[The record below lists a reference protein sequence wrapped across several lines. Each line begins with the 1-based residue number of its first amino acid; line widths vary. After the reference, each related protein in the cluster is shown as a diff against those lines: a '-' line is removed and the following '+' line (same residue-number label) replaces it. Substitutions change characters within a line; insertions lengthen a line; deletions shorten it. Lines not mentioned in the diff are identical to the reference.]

1 MLAARSATGTDTA
14 TPAGASTPRTLEEIQ
29 AELAKLPGPVSRIGE
44 PAAAPAVRSTPPA
57 ATSVVRP
64 DPLRPRVINAQPAP
78 KHVPTYA
85 REPVNTMP
93 IAGTSRSKTPPKP
106 EPIADADSAMAP
118 GVVAADSLDRIV
130 AREPVYPVEALR
142 NGTKGWVELEF
153 TVTPNG
159 SVRDIEVVA
168 AEPRGVFDSAAS
180 EAVAGWRFRPRVV
193 NGQPVAQRSTVTMR
207 FDIDG

>member
-1 MLAARSATGTDTA
+1 M
-14 TPAGASTPRTLEEIQ
+14 
-29 AELAKLPGPVSRIGE
+29 
-44 PAAAPAVRSTPPA
+44 
-57 ATSVVRP
+57 
-64 DPLRPRVINAQPAP
+64 
-78 KHVPTYA
+78 
-85 REPVNTMP
+85 
-93 IAGTSRSKTPPKP
+93 
-106 EPIADADSAMAP
+106 ADADTAIAP

-130 AREPVYPVEALR
+130 ARDPVYPVQALR

-168 AEPRGVFDSAAS
+168 AEPHGVFDSAAS